1 LLPGQKWPKE
11 TATISLLFGP
21 VAQLVEQRIENPRV
35 DGSIPSQA
43 TKQSVKARLTDG
55 LLREKSCGISSVGRA
70 IPCQGIGRE
79 FESLIPLHMTGLP
92 FSKPQKIRH
101 LRVAFLFL
109 NRATRP
115 SPNRLVAIA
124 LAPSPLSAL

>member
-1 LLPGQKWPKE
+1 MAKE
-11 TATISLLFGP
+11 AATISLLFGP

-43 TKQSVKARLTDG
+43 TKHSVKAHLIDG

-79 FESLIPLHMTGLP
+79 FESLIPLHMTGLQL
-92 FSKPQKIRH
+92 SKTTKMRH
-101 LRVAFLFL
+101 LRVAFLF
-109 NRATRP
+109 
-115 SPNRLVAIA
+115 PNHASGTGRTV
-124 LAPSPLSAL
+124 

>member
-1 LLPGQKWPKE
+1 MAKE
-11 TATISLLFGP
+11 ASTISLLFGP

-43 TKQSVKARLTDG
+43 TKHSVKAHLIDG

-79 FESLIPLHMTGLP
+79 FESLIPLQIQKKGSQRFPFLSVGL
-92 FSKPQKIRH
+92 KPIGFWFQ
-101 LRVAFLFL
+101 
-109 NRATRP
+109 
-115 SPNRLVAIA
+115 
-124 LAPSPLSAL
+124 